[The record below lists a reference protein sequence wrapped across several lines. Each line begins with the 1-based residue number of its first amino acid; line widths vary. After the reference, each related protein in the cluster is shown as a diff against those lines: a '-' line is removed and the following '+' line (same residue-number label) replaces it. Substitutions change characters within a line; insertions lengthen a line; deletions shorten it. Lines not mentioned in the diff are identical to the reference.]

1 MIYTVTL
8 NPALDR
14 TIEVDQIRCDV
25 ANRIIEEHW
34 YPGGKGV
41 DVSRVLTT
49 LGAETL
55 AFGFIGGF
63 LGDQLEAGLITAGIG
78 CDFIRIAGETRSN
91 LVIHEQLIDKQV
103 LLNSGGPEVEP
114 NAMMALL
121 RKIRNLQNPGLLT
134 IGGSLPP
141 NLKPSI
147 YRTIIEI
154 VQERGGTVLLDAD
167 GAALKAGIEG
177 KPYAIKPNLH
187 ELSELVN
194 RPLNSFEEI
203 LSAAQEP
210 LEMGVKVV
218 LASLGPDGILL
229 VSKNLALHAIPPTV
243 KVKNTIGAGD
253 SAVAGFV
260 YALAGGKDLQEALV
274 YAVAAGTATTMR
286 SGTALGSRED
296 IMALMQEVQVKKIPL
311 PDRCPG
317 QNDPAKRT

>member
-49 LGAETL
+49 LGVETM

-63 LGDQLEAGLITAGIG
+63 RGDQLEAGMITAGIG

-103 LLNSGGPEVEP
+103 LLNSRGPEVEP
-114 NAMMALL
+114 SAMMALL
-121 RKIRNLQNPGLLT
+121 RKIRNLHNPGLLT

-147 YRTIIEI
+147 YRTIVEI
-154 VQERGGTVLLDAD
+154 VQDRGGKALLDAD
-167 GAALKAGIEG
+167 GAALKTGIEG

-203 LSAAQEP
+203 FAAAQEP
-210 LEMGVKVV
+210 LEAGVKVV

-229 VSKNLALHAIPPTV
+229 VSKDLALHAIPPTV
-243 KVKNTIGAGD
+243 EVKNTIGAGD
-253 SAVAGFV
+253 SAVAGFL
-260 YALAGGKDLQEALV
+260 YALEGGKDLSEALT

-286 SGTALGSRED
+286 SGTALGRRED
-296 IMALMQEVQVKKIPL
+296 IMALVQQVQVKKIPL

>member
-14 TIEVDQIRCDV
+14 TIEVDQIRSDV

-34 YPGGKGV
+34 YPGGKGI

-49 LGAETL
+49 LGVETM

-63 LGDQLEAGLITAGIG
+63 RGDQLEAGMITAGIG

-91 LVIHEQLIDKQV
+91 FVIHERLIDKQTM
-103 LLNSGGPEVEP
+103 LNSRGPAVEP

-121 RKIRNLQNPGLLT
+121 RKIRNLQNPGLLA

-141 NLKPSI
+141 NLTPSV
-147 YRTIIEI
+147 YKTIIEV
-154 VQERGGTVLLDAD
+154 VQDRGGKALLDAD
-167 GAALKAGIEG
+167 GSALKIGIEG
-177 KPYAIKPNLH
+177 MPYAIKPNLH
-187 ELSELVN
+187 ELSELVG

-203 LSAAQEP
+203 LAAAQEP
-210 LEMGVKVV
+210 LEVGVKVV
-218 LASLGPDGILL
+218 LASLGPEGILL
-229 VSKNLALHAIPPTV
+229 VTKDLVLHAIPP
-243 KVKNTIGAGD
+243 KIEVKNTIGAGD
-253 SAVAGFV
+253 SAVAGFL
-260 YALAGGKDLQEALV
+260 YALEGGKDLSEALT

-286 SGTALGSRED
+286 SGTALGRRED
-296 IMALMQEVQVKKIPL
+296 VMALVQQIQVKKIPL

-317 QNDPAKRT
+317 QNDPTKRT